1 MALAG
6 RRRCSLNSRNARVV
20 FDYFTGYKL
29 GLTATTRE
37 YLRRFDSAQPGTRD
51 PRNVY
56 KCERLLL
63 RDTYVSL
70 NQFAP

>member
-1 MALAG
+1 M
-6 RRRCSLNSRNARVV
+6 
-20 FDYFTGYKL
+20 FDYFIGYKL
-29 GLTATTRE
+29 SLTATPRE

-56 KCERLLL
+56 ERERRLL
-63 RDTYVSL
+63 RDTYMSL

>member
-6 RRRCSLNSRNARVV
+6 RRCCSLNSRNARAV
-20 FDYFTGYKL
+20 FDYFIGYKL
-29 GLTATTRE
+29 GLTATPRE
-37 YLRRFDSAQPGTRD
+37 YLRRFDSAQLGTRD

-56 KCERLLL
+56 ECERRLL
-63 RDTYVSL
+63 RDTYVPL

>member
-1 MALAG
+1 M
-6 RRRCSLNSRNARVV
+6 

-29 GLTATTRE
+29 GLTATPRE

-56 KCERLLL
+56 ERERRLL

>member
-1 MALAG
+1 M
-6 RRRCSLNSRNARVV
+6 
-20 FDYFTGYKL
+20 GYKL
-29 GLTATTRE
+29 GLTATPRE

-56 KCERLLL
+56 ECERRLL